1 MPVIVIVSI
10 ILGVLVIVFTVL
22 VVRSIISP
30 RKVGSLA
37 EQYKKGNYSGVIRSA
52 RRILAKDA
60 RNPDAHY
67 FLGLAYMAQNKEE
80 LALMEFKTVNSIG
93 DFTGHVPE
101 NSFRKTIAE
110 LFEKFNQP
118 EEALKEYL
126 LLIGNNP
133 TSAELPYRAGKLF
146 EERHKTENAVSYY
159 RKALELDPRHGPSY
173 FRLGKILYRAKRPA
187 EAKKLLQNS
196 VRYDPENSQAHYYLG
211 KILKDNGELTT
222 ALSAFE
228 KAQKDSDY
236 KVRAIIERGG
246 CYMSQADFDRAIT
259 ELERAAGLVRDERS
273 PEALHVHYFLGVC
286 YERTRRIEAA
296 VEEWEK
302 VYSVH
307 PKFRDVS
314 EKLSEFQSLRA
325 DDRIK
330 DFLTAPDNQF
340 IEICRRITMALGLSI
355 RETTL
360 INDGCDIVA
369 FEAQSKWRNARRL
382 PKLLRFLRITE
393 ILDIGSVRAVHE
405 EMRNQNI
412 TRAVVVTSST
422 VSSLAR
428 EFAETRPIDI
438 YDREKLHEL
447 LENTVMPHVKR

>member
-1 MPVIVIVSI
+1 MPVVVIVSI

-52 RRILAKDA
+52 RRILTKDA

-93 DFTGHVPE
+93 DFSGHVPE
-101 NSFRKTIAE
+101 ASFRKTIAE
-110 LFEKFNQP
+110 LYEKFNQP

-133 TSAELPYRAGKLF
+133 TSADLPYRAGNLF
-146 EERHKTENAVSYY
+146 EERYKTESAVSYY
-159 RKALELDPRHGPSY
+159 RKALELDSRHGPSY
-173 FRLGKILYRAKRPA
+173 FRLGRLLYRAKRPA
-187 EAKKLLQNS
+187 EAKKLLQSS

-211 KILKDNGELTT
+211 KILKDNGEFAAALT
-222 ALSAFE
+222 AFE
-228 KAQKDSDY
+228 KAQKDSEY

-246 CYMSQADFDRAIT
+246 CYMSQTDFERAIT
-259 ELERAAGLVRDERS
+259 ELERAAGLLTDERS
-273 PEALHVHYFLGVC
+273 PEALHTHYFLGVC

-302 VYSVH
+302 VYSIH

-314 EKLSEFQSLRA
+314 EKLSEFQSLRT

-330 DFLTAPDNQF
+330 DFLTAADNQF
-340 IEICRRITMALGLSI
+340 IEICRRVTIALGLSI
-355 RETTL
+355 RETTP
-360 INDGCDIVA
+360 IKDGCDVIA

-393 ILDIGSVRAVHE
+393 ILDVGSVRAVHE
-405 EMRNQNI
+405 EMRSQNI
-412 TRAVVVTSST
+412 SRAVIVTSST

-447 LENTVMPHVKR
+447 LDSTVMPHVNG